1 MILQDLYS
9 KGRKMFLGK
18 VIGTVV
24 STQKDPCL
32 NGHKLLV
39 VVQTDDKFNE
49 VGDPLIAVD
58 TVQAGIGDRVFMV
71 TSREACLALPGP
83 MNSIDAAIT
92 GIVDSVE

>member
-1 MILQDLYS
+1 
-9 KGRKMFLGK
+9 MFLGK

-24 STQKDPCL
+24 SSQKDPCL
-32 NGHKLLV
+32 NGLKLLV
-39 VVQTDDKFNE
+39 VAKTDDEFNE
-49 VGDPLIAVD
+49 IGDSLIAVD

-83 MNSIDAAIT
+83 LNIIDAAIT